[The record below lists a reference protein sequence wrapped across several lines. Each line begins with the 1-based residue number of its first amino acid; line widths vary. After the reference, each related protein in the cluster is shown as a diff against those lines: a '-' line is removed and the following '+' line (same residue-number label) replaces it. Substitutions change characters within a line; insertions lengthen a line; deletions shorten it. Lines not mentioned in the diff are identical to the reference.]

1 MSTLRVATLP
11 DAERTFLGYLRPD
24 GQVGVRNAVGVL
36 SLMDNSNPIVRQIAD
51 LVQGTIPIT
60 TLFVRGQYGR
70 DLQITYD
77 TLVGQAL
84 NPNLA
89 SIVLIGLEPK
99 GTALIAE
106 RIRAAGKTVHTVVVQ
121 EIGGTLQALAEGAR
135 AAARQVRE
143 ASRLR
148 RSAQPLASLR
158 VGLECGGS
166 DTTSGLASNPAIGH
180 VADRLV
186 AAGAQAI
193 ISETLEFLGGEHLFA
208 ARAARPELAQRFLES
223 VRTLEAQALARGV
236 DLTGVN
242 PAPDNIRGGLTTI
255 EEKALGA
262 IAKSG
267 SSPLV
272 EVLDYGQAPTL
283 PGLSFMDTPA
293 PAVESL
299 TAFAAGGAQLA
310 LFSTGVGNPIGNP
323 IMTSIKLTANPHTA
337 RDFADNIDVDISG
350 ILSHGQTVAQAGDQL
365 FDALLDHASGTLTS
379 SEILR
384 QYEIAISRFEPSS

>member
-1 MSTLRVATLP
+1 MSGQS
-11 DAERTFLGYLRPD
+11 FLGYARPD
-24 GQVGVRNAVGVL
+24 GSVGVRNSVGVL
-36 SLMDNSNPIVRQIAD
+36 SLMDNSNPIVRQIVA
-51 LVQGTIPIT
+51 LVKGTVPIT

-77 TLVGQAL
+77 TMVGQAL

-89 SIVLIGLEPK
+89 AIVVIGLEPK
-99 GTALIAE
+99 GTRLIVE
-106 RIRAAGKTVHTVVVQ
+106 RIRAAGKPVSSVVVQ
-121 EIGGTLQALAEGAR
+121 EVGGTLTAVAEGAR
-135 AAARQVRE
+135 AAARYVRE

-148 RSAQPLASLR
+148 RTPQPLSRLR

-180 VADRLV
+180 AADRLV
-186 AAGAQAI
+186 AAGAQVI

-208 ARAARPELAQRFLES
+208 RRAVDPAVGEQFLAA
-223 VRTLEAQALARGV
+223 VRRLEAEALARGV

-262 IAKSG
+262 IAKAG

-272 EVLDYGQAPTL
+272 EVLGYGQPPTR

-310 LFSTGVGNPIGNP
+310 LFSTGVGNPVGNP
-323 IMTSIKLTANPHTA
+323 IMASVKITANPHTA
-337 RDFADNIDVDISG
+337 RDFADNVDGDISG
-350 ILSHGQTVAQAGDQL
+350 ILTAGLSVRDAGDIL
-365 FDALLDHASGTLTS
+365 FDIVVDAASGTLTTA
-379 SEILR
+379 EILG
-384 QYEIAISRFEPSS
+384 QQETAISRFEPSS

>member
-1 MSTLRVATLP
+1 MSTKVLQETAPVAP
-11 DAERTFLGYLRPD
+11 VFLGYERPD
-24 GQVGVRNAVGVL
+24 GQVGVRNAVGIL
-36 SLMDNSNPIVRQIAD
+36 SLMDNSNPIVRQIVG
-51 LVQGTIPIT
+51 LVQGTVPIT

-89 SIVLIGLEPK
+89 SIVLIGLEPR
-99 GTALIAE
+99 GTAYIAE
-106 RIRAAGKTVHTVVVQ
+106 RIRAGGKTVHTIVVQ
-121 EIGGTLQALAEGAR
+121 EVGGTLEAVAAGAR
-135 AAARQVRE
+135 AAARLVRE

-148 RSAQPLASLR
+148 RSPRPLSRLR
-158 VGLECGGS
+158 IGLECGGS
-166 DTTSGLASNPAIGH
+166 DTTSGLASNPAIGY
-180 VADRLV
+180 VADRVV
-186 AAGAQAI
+186 AAGGQAI

-208 ARAARPELAQRFLES
+208 QRAADPALGQRFLDAVTS
-223 VRTLEAQALARGV
+223 LETQALTRGV

-272 EVLDYGQAPTL
+272 EVLGYGQAPTKA
-283 PGLSFMDTPA
+283 GLSFMDTPA

-323 IMTSIKLTANPHTA
+323 ITTTVKLTANPHTA

-350 ILSHGQTVAQAGDQL
+350 VLSRGQTVEEAGAQL
-365 FDALLDHASGTLTS
+365 FEALLDFASGTLTT
-379 SEILR
+379 SEILG
-384 QYEIAISRFEPSS
+384 QYETAISRFEPSS